1 MKKLLVNKYEK
12 TALASLKRVVFN
24 GRIEVIYTVQ
34 QAERAVDFLLSHPLL
49 GFDTETRP
57 AFSKGQH
64 FKCSLLQVS
73 TPNICFLFRLN
84 SIGMCPAIVRLLSD
98 RQVTKVGLAW
108 NNDLL
113 GLHQLGEFEAGTFVD
128 LQYLVKEI
136 GIEDQSL
143 VKIYANLFGER
154 ISKAERLSNWERD
167 ILKDS
172 QKLYA
177 ATDAWACVKI
187 YEEVM
192 RLKETGD
199 YELRIVEPEVNN
211 EHDEKD
217 ISEKR

>member
-24 GRIEVIYTVQ
+24 GRIEVIYTVT
-34 QAERAVDFLLSHPLL
+34 QAERAVDFLLSQPLL

-64 FKCSLLQVS
+64 YKCSLLQVS

-113 GLHQLGEFEAGTFVD
+113 GLHQLGDFEAGSFVD

-177 ATDAWACVKI
+177 AIDAWACVKI